1 MHPNFYVIAGVLK
14 SDMVET
20 ERHLDMLD
28 IGRMEVPR
36 TCNISTKKMEQRAH
50 LKEALRQGTISL
62 DKYLTAMGAT
72 NLKVDSKTKEA
83 YRQQRGLSHHRRT
96 IDAVR
101 DNVVCVQIGALNYQ
115 KKITNRTLIIV

>member
-1 MHPNFYVIAGVLK
+1 MRPNFHIIAGVLK
-14 SDMVET
+14 SNMVEA
-20 ERHLDMLD
+20 ERHLNMMD

-36 TCNISTKKMEQRAH
+36 TCNVSTKKMEQRAH

-101 DNVVCVQIGALNYQ
+101 DNVVCIKIGLLNYL
-115 KKITNRTLIIV
+115 KKKQLNIN